1 MGFRLLFVFYAIFL
15 TQMLSSCSG
24 ILAGGQSID
33 GESAMEHIRQIVSW
47 GPHPPGSE
55 AQKKVGDYLV
65 STLKS
70 FGLQPHEHRFE
81 ALTPQGRIAMRN
93 IWAEVQGT
101 TDSVIVLAS
110 HYDSKYFK
118 EFEFVGANDG
128 GSSTGVLLELA
139 RTLSESNPTP
149 FTLWFVFFDGEEAF
163 RTWTSRDSL
172 YGSREF
178 VKWLRGQGKLNKVSA
193 LILFDLIGSKDLVL
207 RRDQNSTQ
215 WLNELIWRKAD
226 EMGHSDV
233 FAPSGWTAALDD
245 HTPFSEQ
252 GIPVVDLI
260 DVRYPH
266 WHTSGDTLD
275 KLSSRKMEIV
285 ANVVLAGLPEIA
297 SELKDKQDR

>member
-1 MGFRLLFVFYAIFL
+1 MRFRPLLVLCAIFL

-24 ILAGGQSID
+24 TLAGGQSID
-33 GESAMEHIRQIVSW
+33 GELAMEHVRQLVSW

-55 AQKKVGDYLV
+55 AQTKVGDYLV
-65 STLKS
+65 STLKG
-70 FGLQPHEHRFE
+70 FNLQTHEHRFE
-81 ALTPQGRIAMRN
+81 TLTPMGRIEMRN
-93 IWAEVQGT
+93 IWAEVKGK

-110 HYDSKYFK
+110 HYDSKYFG

-139 RTLSESNPTP
+139 RTLNESNPTP

-178 VKWLRGQGKLNKVSA
+178 VSRLRDQGKLNKISA
-193 LILFDLIGSKDLVL
+193 LILLDLIGSKNLAL
-207 RRDQNSTQ
+207 RRDQNSAQ
-215 WLNELIWRKAD
+215 WLNELIWRRAD

-233 FAPSGWTAALDD
+233 FSPRGWTAAVDD
-245 HTPFSEQ
+245 HTPFAEQ

-260 DVRYPH
+260 DLLYPH

-275 KLSSRKMEIV
+275 KLSSRNMEIV
-285 ANVVLAGLPEIA
+285 ANVVLASLPEIA
-297 SELKDKQDR
+297 SELKEKQDR